1 VIAEQRDGLCT
12 PLGTVRSSSRNAG
25 PLGLWAGLCV
35 VRTYVRCHV
44 LSEVDTPS
52 FLLPAF
58 PPPPRVPPCFWG
70 FCLPCAAGCAA
81 AWGFAGLGGAR
92 LGCLWAYQRGVLPV
106 FLGVLGVGWGFFLL
120 GDAV

>member
-44 LSEVDTPS
+44 LSEINPTT
-52 FLLPAF
+52 LPVSLVF
-58 PPPPRVPPCFWG
+58 PGVLVVVCRWFRACVGFRILGPC
-70 FCLPCAAGCAA
+70 PCWLC
-81 AWGFAGLGGAR
+81 GAR
-92 LGCLWAYQRGVLPV
+92 QGPCGPFTSPSLLVLGCFGGGVGVLSSR
-106 FLGVLGVGWGFFLL
+106 
-120 GDAV
+120 